1 MQRPARSPAPATAP
15 ATARALTPART
26 ARRPA
31 AAHQRGT
38 TLLEALV
45 AFLVLSLGMLTVAR
59 VQTQLRLNS
68 DVARQRSEAVRLGQ
82 EDLESLRAFSI
93 VAASAASGSARS
105 YADVTSAA
113 SSVDSA
119 AGYAINT
126 RYRVARQIDPIDAID
141 PGHAPN
147 AKDAAVTVSWSDR
160 SGAAQQV
167 VLNSIIAGSD
177 PAYTGALGI
186 ARGGVPVLGA
196 YGRSQRIP
204 LVAKDVGAGRS
215 AFKPTATGSVAL
227 VFDNRSG
234 LVTGRCTGINPAAA
248 TRDLQ
253 AADLSACDTNI
264 GVLLSGVIRFT
275 SAAPPDPAQAVEP
288 PLATDLALALAG
300 GAYPNPPVCATEAM
314 KTVSYTT
321 SGASASLHVEAVPL
335 AALPASV
342 GVPGWADSG
351 DRHLAYH
358 CVVYP
363 LASGQWSG
371 RATLLPTGWSVGLG
385 AADRRV
391 CRYSADLDASGA
403 VDTNLE
409 HPAVYANVD
418 GALAHQNFLVI
429 KGSEICPT
437 RPAVRIEGNNADVFA
452 NSSTAQH
459 QP

>member
-1 MQRPARSPAPATAP
+1 MH
-15 ATARALTPART
+15 
-26 ARRPA
+26 RPA
-31 AAHQRGT
+31 AAPALTAACAARRPTGARQRGT

-93 VAASAASGSARS
+93 IAASGSARS

-113 SSVDSA
+113 SNVDSA

-126 RYRVARQIDPIDAID
+126 RYRVARQIDASD
-141 PGHAPN
+141 APN
-147 AKDAAVTVSWSDR
+147 AKDAAVTVSWNDR
-160 SGAAQQV
+160 SGAARQV

-204 LVAKDVGAGRS
+204 LGAKDVGGGRS
-215 AFKPTATGSVAL
+215 AFKPAASGSVAL

-234 LVTGRCTGINPAAA
+234 LVTGRCTGVNPATA

-253 AADLSACDTNI
+253 AADLSACDANI
-264 GVLLSGVIRFT
+264 GYLLSGVIRFT

-288 PLATDLALALAG
+288 PLAANVALALAG
-300 GAYPNPPVCATEAM
+300 GAYPNAPVCATEAM
-314 KTVSYTT
+314 KTVSYSTI
-321 SGASASLHVEAVPL
+321 GAAASLHIEAVPL

-342 GVPGWADSG
+342 GVASWADSG

-371 RATLLPTGWSVGLG
+371 RATLLPIGWSVGTG
-385 AADRRV
+385 VAERRV
-391 CRYSADLDASGA
+391 CRYSADLDGSGA
-403 VDTNLE
+403 VDLNLE
-409 HPAVYANVD
+409 HPAAYANVD
-418 GALAHQNFLVI
+418 SALAHQNFLVI
-429 KGSEICPT
+429 KGSETCPT
-437 RPAVRIEGNNADVFA
+437 RPAVRVEGTNADVYA
-452 NSSTAQH
+452 DLSTVQH

>member
-1 MQRPARSPAPATAP
+1 MNRPAFARITASSS
-15 ATARALTPART
+15 AAR
-26 ARRPA
+26 
-31 AAHQRGT
+31 QRGT

-113 SSVDSA
+113 SGVDSA

-126 RYRVARQIDPIDAID
+126 RYRVARQIDPVDAIN
-141 PGHAPN
+141 PNRAPN

-186 ARGGVPVLGA
+186 AHGGVPVLGA

-204 LVAKDVGAGRS
+204 LGAKDVGGGRS
-215 AFKPTATGSVAL
+215 AFKPAPSGSVAL
-227 VFDNRSG
+227 MFDNRSG
-234 LVTGRCTGINPAAA
+234 LVTGRCTGINPATP

-253 AADLSACDTNI
+253 AADLSACDANI
-264 GVLLSGVIRFT
+264 GYLLSGIVRFT
-275 SAAPPDPAQAVEP
+275 AAAAPDPAQAIES
-288 PLATDLALALAG
+288 PLATDVALALAG

-321 SGASASLHVEAVPL
+321 SGATASLHVEAVPL

-342 GVPGWADSG
+342 GVPSWADSG

-371 RATLLPTGWSVGLG
+371 RTTLVPAGWSVGLG

-391 CRYSADLDASGA
+391 CRYSADLDRSGA

-429 KGSEICPT
+429 KGSEACPT
-437 RPAVRIEGNNADVFA
+437 RPAVRVEGNAGDVLA
-452 NSSTAQH
+452 NLSTAQH

>member
-1 MQRPARSPAPATAP
+1 MHRPALAPITASC
-15 ATARALTPART
+15 AASRAASR
-26 ARRPA
+26 A
-31 AAHQRGT
+31 AARQRGT

-93 VAASAASGSARS
+93 VAASAASGGARS

-126 RYRVARQIDPIDAID
+126 RYRVARQIDPVDAMN
-141 PGHAPN
+141 PNHAPN

-177 PAYTGALGI
+177 PAYTGALGV

-196 YGRSQRIP
+196 YGRSHRIP
-204 LVAKDVGAGRS
+204 LGAKDLGGGRS
-215 AFKPTATGSVAL
+215 AFKPAPSGSVAL

-234 LVTGRCTGINPAAA
+234 LVTGRCTGINPA
-248 TRDLQ
+248 TPSRDLQ
-253 AADLSACDTNI
+253 AADLSACDANI
-264 GVLLSGVIRFT
+264 GYLLSGIVRFT
-275 SAAPPDPAQAVEP
+275 SAAPPDPAQAIEA
-288 PLATDLALALAG
+288 PLAADVALALAG
-300 GAYPNPPVCATEAM
+300 GAYPNPPVCATEAL
-314 KTVSYTT
+314 KTVSYTPGG
-321 SGASASLHVEAVPL
+321 GAASLRIEAVPL

-342 GVPGWADSG
+342 GVAGWVDSG

-363 LASGQWSG
+363 LVNGQWSG
-371 RATLLPTGWSVGLG
+371 RTTLLPAGWSVGLG

-391 CRYSADLDASGA
+391 CRYSADLDGSGA

-409 HPAVYANVD
+409 HPATYANVD

-429 KGSEICPT
+429 KGSETCPT
-437 RPAVRIEGNNADVFA
+437 RPGVRVEGHPADVYA
-452 NSSTAQH
+452 NLSTAQH

>member
-1 MQRPARSPAPATAP
+1 MQRPARSPAPAP
-15 ATARALTPART
+15 ATARALTPARA

-31 AAHQRGT
+31 AARQHGT

-82 EDLESLRAFSI
+82 EDLESLRAFSV

-126 RYRVARQIDPIDAID
+126 RYRVARQIDPIN

-147 AKDAAVTVSWSDR
+147 AKDAAVTVSWNDR

-167 VLNSIIAGSD
+167 ALNSIINGND
-177 PAYTGALGI
+177 PAYSGALGI
-186 ARGGVPVLGA
+186 ARSGVPVKGA
-196 YGRSQRIP
+196 FGRSARIP
-204 LVAKDVGAGRS
+204 LAAKDLGGGRS
-215 AFKPTATGSVAL
+215 AIKPVSDGTAAL
-227 VFDNRSG
+227 VFDNHSG
-234 LVTGRCTGINPAAA
+234 LVTGRCTGISPTTA

-253 AADLSACDTNI
+253 AADLSACDANV
-264 GVLLSGVIRFT
+264 GYLLSGSVRFT
-275 SAAPPDPAQAVEP
+275 SASPADPAQAAEP
-288 PLATDLALALAG
+288 ALPTAIALALTG
-300 GAYPNPPVCATEAM
+300 GTYAHAPICASEAL
-314 KTVSYTT
+314 KTVSYL
-321 SGASASLHVEAVPL
+321 AAASLHIEAVPL

-342 GVPGWADSG
+342 GASTWADTG
-351 DRHLAYH
+351 DRHLAYQ

-371 RATLLPTGWSVGLG
+371 RATLVPTGWAIGTG
-385 AADRRV
+385 NADRRV
-391 CRYSADLDASGA
+391 CRFSADLDGSGA
-403 VDTNLE
+403 VDANLE
-409 HPAVYANVD
+409 HPSSYAAVDAP
-418 GALAHQNFLVI
+418 LAQQNFLVV
-429 KGSEICPT
+429 KGSEACPL
-437 RPAVRIEGNNADVFA
+437 RPVVRVEGNSTDVFA
-452 NSSTAQH
+452 NLSTVQH

>member
-1 MQRPARSPAPATAP
+1 MQRPARSPAPAP
-15 ATARALTPART
+15 ATARALPPACA

-31 AAHQRGT
+31 VARQRGT

-126 RYRVARQIDPIDAID
+126 RYRVARQIDPIDAIN

-167 VLNSIIAGSD
+167 VLNTIITGSD

-196 YGRSQRIP
+196 YGRSNRIP
-204 LVAKDVGAGRS
+204 LGAKDVGGGRS
-215 AFKPTATGSVAL
+215 AFKPAPTGSVAL

-234 LVTGRCTGINPAAA
+234 LVTGRCTGINPATA

-371 RATLLPTGWSVGLG
+371 RTTLVPAGWSVGLG

-437 RPAVRIEGNNADVFA
+437 RPAVRVEGNIADVFA
-452 NSSTAQH
+452 NLSTAQH

>member
-1 MQRPARSPAPATAP
+1 MKRPASIAHASVAD
-15 ATARALTPART
+15 AAVANAASSA

-31 AAHQRGT
+31 APRQRGT

-93 VAASAASGSARS
+93 VAASAASGSGRS

-126 RYRVARQIDPIDAID
+126 RYQVARQIDPID

-167 VLNSIIAGSD
+167 VLHSIITGSD
-177 PAYTGALGI
+177 PAYTGALGV

-196 YGRSQRIP
+196 YGRSNRIP
-204 LVAKDVGAGRS
+204 LGAKDLGAGRS
-215 AFKPTATGSVAL
+215 AFKPAPSGSVAL
-227 VFDNRSG
+227 LFDNRSG
-234 LVTGRCTGINPAAA
+234 LVTGRCTGINPATA

-253 AADLSACDTNI
+253 AADLSACDANI
-264 GVLLSGVIRFT
+264 GYLLSGVVRFT
-275 SAAPPDPAQAVEP
+275 SAAPPDPAQAIEP
-288 PLATDLALALAG
+288 PLATGVALTLAG
-300 GAYPNPPVCATEAM
+300 GVYPNPPACATEAM
-314 KTVSYTT
+314 KTVSYRTA
-321 SGASASLHVEAVPL
+321 GAGASLHVEAVPL

-342 GVPGWADSG
+342 GAANWADSG

-371 RATLLPTGWSVGLG
+371 RATLVPAGWSVGLG
-385 AADRRV
+385 AAERRV
-391 CRYSADLDASGA
+391 CRYSADLDGSGA
-403 VDTNLE
+403 VDSNFE
-409 HPAVYANVD
+409 HPAAYANVD
-418 GALAHQNFLVI
+418 AALAHQNFLVI
-429 KGSEICPT
+429 KGSEVCPA
-437 RPAVRIEGNNADVFA
+437 RNGVRVEGNPADVLA
-452 NSSTAQH
+452 NLSTAQH

>member
-15 ATARALTPART
+15 ATARALTPARA

-113 SSVDSA
+113 SNVDSA

-126 RYRVARQIDPIDAID
+126 RYRVVRQIDPIN

-371 RATLLPTGWSVGLG
+371 RATLVPAGWSVGLG

-391 CRYSADLDASGA
+391 CRYSADLDGSGA

-452 NSSTAQH
+452 NLSTAQH

>member
-126 RYRVARQIDPIDAID
+126 RYRVARQIDPIN

-204 LVAKDVGAGRS
+204 LGAKDVGGGRS
-215 AFKPTATGSVAL
+215 AFKPAASGSVAL

-234 LVTGRCTGINPAAA
+234 LVTGRCTGVNPATA

-253 AADLSACDTNI
+253 AADLSACDANI
-264 GVLLSGVIRFT
+264 GYLLSGVIRFT

-288 PLATDLALALAG
+288 PLAANVALALAG
-300 GAYPNPPVCATEAM
+300 GAYPNAPVCATEAM
-314 KTVSYTT
+314 KTVSYSTI
-321 SGASASLHVEAVPL
+321 GAAASLHIEAVPL

-342 GVPGWADSG
+342 GVASWADSG

-371 RATLLPTGWSVGLG
+371 RATLLPIGWSVGTG
-385 AADRRV
+385 VAERRV
-391 CRYSADLDASGA
+391 CRYSADLDGSGA
-403 VDTNLE
+403 VDLNLE
-409 HPAVYANVD
+409 HPAAYANVD
-418 GALAHQNFLVI
+418 SALAHQNFLVI
-429 KGSEICPT
+429 KGSETCPT
-437 RPAVRIEGNNADVFA
+437 RPAVRVEGTNADVYA
-452 NSSTAQH
+452 DLSTAQH